1 MECGFDVVW
10 NEAVFNHEIMSRFF
24 NFMVFDNISAYVSGH
39 FVSSNLIVTCIDFF
53 GSDYWPWFVVVNYG
67 VDVINFNVKFKICL
81 LVARMIQTKIWSL
94 LAVKQ

>member
-1 MECGFDVVW
+1 MGCGFDVVW

-39 FVSSNLIVTCIDFF
+39 FVSKINADYNQIGRPFFF

-67 VDVINFNVKFKICL
+67 VDVINFNVKDD
-81 LVARMIQTKIWSL
+81 
-94 LAVKQ
+94 